1 MVSTARRRWRCNPAR
16 YLFVST
22 LRPKVLWRR
31 LLGYG
36 PTSRPRSRCPLQPTS
51 RDDAR
56 RIRAGQTG
64 CNPPAYLKIEMFP
77 APKPSLTRVMPSA
90 PSTTSGDP
98 GIAHLRVVDADSY
111 TDWES
116 VYRDNIDR
124 LYRLM
129 YARVG
134 NRADAEDLTSE
145 VFRTALGPLKM
156 GLSKGE
162 VRSYL
167 LTTAQTVLAS
177 HWRRT
182 LGAPVTSIDPDSAM
196 AELVEPSAPEEP
208 SDAPRRAAQVLAAL
222 PERYRRILELR
233 FLEAC
238 SIKEAAQAMGVSVSN
253 AKVLQHRALR
263 MAAKAGL
270 EVEQ

>member
-1 MVSTARRRWRCNPAR
+1 
-16 YLFVST
+16 
-22 LRPKVLWRR
+22 
-31 LLGYG
+31 
-36 PTSRPRSRCPLQPTS
+36 
-51 RDDAR
+51 
-56 RIRAGQTG
+56 
-64 CNPPAYLKIEMFP
+64 MFP
-77 APKPSLTRVMPSA
+77 ASKPSLKRVIDLPTPGEPDVTR
-90 PSTTSGDP
+90 
-98 GIAHLRVVDADSY
+98 LRVVDADSY
-111 TDWES
+111 ADWES
-116 VYRDNIDR
+116 VYRDNVDR

-134 NRADAEDLTSE
+134 NRPDAEDLTSE
-145 VFRTALGPLKM
+145 VFRTALGPLKLE
-156 GLSKGE
+156 LSKGE

-182 LGAPVTSIDPDSAM
+182 LGTSVTVINPESDINA
-196 AELVEPSAPEEP
+196 LVEPSGAEPP
-208 SDAPRRAAQVLAAL
+208 SDAPQRAGRILAAL
-222 PERYRRILELR
+222 PDRYRRILELR

-270 EVEQ
+270 EVEL

>member
-1 MVSTARRRWRCNPAR
+1 MDPA
-16 YLFVST
+16 T
-22 LRPKVLWRR
+22 
-31 LLGYG
+31 
-36 PTSRPRSRCPLQPTS
+36 
-51 RDDAR
+51 
-56 RIRAGQTG
+56 
-64 CNPPAYLKIEMFP
+64 
-77 APKPSLTRVMPSA
+77 PSGEPDITR
-90 PSTTSGDP
+90 
-98 GIAHLRVVDADSY
+98 LRVVDADSY

-116 VYRDNIDR
+116 VYRDNVDR

-134 NRADAEDLTSE
+134 NRPDAEDLTSE
-145 VFRTALGPLKM
+145 VFRTALGPLK
-156 GLSKGE
+156 LASSKGE

-182 LGAPVTSIDPDSAM
+182 LGVSVTTIDPESDTSS
-196 AELVEPSAPEEP
+196 LVEPSGIKEP
-208 SDAPRRAAQVLAAL
+208 NDAPQRAGKILAAL

-238 SIKEAAQAMGVSVSN
+238 SIKEAALAMGVSVSN

>member
-1 MVSTARRRWRCNPAR
+1 
-16 YLFVST
+16 
-22 LRPKVLWRR
+22 
-31 LLGYG
+31 
-36 PTSRPRSRCPLQPTS
+36 
-51 RDDAR
+51 
-56 RIRAGQTG
+56 
-64 CNPPAYLKIEMFP
+64 MFL
-77 APKPSLTRVMPSA
+77 APKPQLSRVFDPPSA
-90 PSTTSGDP
+90 SGEPDVT
-98 GIAHLRVVDADSY
+98 HLRVVDADSY
-111 TDWES
+111 ADWES
-116 VYRDNIDR
+116 VYRDNVER

-145 VFRTALGPLKM
+145 VFRTALGPLR
-156 GLSKGE
+156 LASSKGE

-182 LGAPVTSIDPDSAM
+182 LGAPVTTIDPESAM
-196 AELVEPSAPEEP
+196 ASLAEPSGTEEP
-208 SDAPRRAAQVLAAL
+208 SDAPQRARKILAAL

-270 EVEQ
+270 EVGQ

>member
-1 MVSTARRRWRCNPAR
+1 M
-16 YLFVST
+16 F
-22 LRPKVLWRR
+22 
-31 LLGYG
+31 
-36 PTSRPRSRCPLQPTS
+36 PTPEPSLKLVTDPPRTS
-51 RDDAR
+51 RDDGVA
-56 RIRAGQTG
+56 
-64 CNPPAYLKIEMFP
+64 L
-77 APKPSLTRVMPSA
+77 
-90 PSTTSGDP
+90 
-98 GIAHLRVVDADSY
+98 LRVVDADSY

-116 VYRDNIDR
+116 VYRDNVER

-145 VFRTALGPLKM
+145 VFRTALGPLR
-156 GLSKGE
+156 LASSKGE

-182 LGAPVTSIDPDSAM
+182 LGAPVTTIDPEAAM
-196 AELVEPSAPEEP
+196 ATLAEPSGTEEP
-208 SDAPRRAAQVLAAL
+208 SDAPQRAGKILAAL